1 MFNLDCKKPALSSM
15 PFGHRRSSALHNLLR
30 SLLCLTGT
38 RSRLTPYPSNC
49 EIPSRV
55 PKLTKFAKESCPT
68 RLPLSLPGEDYKQAF
83 FGRKMQQQVLFFLS
97 NILSFFILKKERML
111 VRGTERYQPRKIYKI
126 PLK

>member
-38 RSRLTPYPSNC
+38 RSRRTPHPSNC

-83 FGRKMQQQVLFFLS
+83 FGRKMQQQVFFSYPTFFLF
-97 NILSFFILKKERML
+97 SFSKKKECWCG
-111 VRGTERYQPRKIYKI
+111 VRGGISPEKFIKYH
-126 PLK
+126 